1 MCVYSAE
8 MGGRKFRLGKG
19 RKNEERKRQLRG
31 KNKPGRA
38 SKAKKV
44 SVLDRGKTSEM
55 HCIVI

>member
-44 SVLDRGKTSEM
+44 SVFDRGKTSEM
-55 HCIVI
+55 H